1 MHPTLFNIG
10 AFSFYSFGLMVALG
24 FFCIILLSLF
34 YAKKEGIKTE
44 FILDLAVYA
53 TIGSFIGARIFYVV
67 GQWNIYR
74 DNLFE
79 IFMLQNG
86 GLVFLGGLIFGL
98 VVIMLYAKIKQI
110 PILKLLDAISPG
122 VVLGYAIG
130 RIGCFLNGCC
140 FGVPTHLTW
149 GITFPQGSLASFFLP
164 EVPLHPT
171 QLYSFFSMLLAFII
185 LLLLYRNKK
194 YDGQIFFWALI
205 FYSVYRFTVEY
216 FRFSPIHT
224 WGLTPSQL
232 IVIVTFFMG
241 LLGVIFK
248 SRLRSS

>member
-1 MHPTLFNIG
+1 MHPTLFKFG

-53 TIGSFIGARIFYVV
+53 TIGSFVGARLFYVV

-98 VVIMLYAKIKQI
+98 AVIMLYAKVKQI
-110 PILKLLDAISPG
+110 PMLKLLDAVSPG

-140 FGVPTHLTW
+140 FGIPTHLPW
-149 GITFPQGSLASFFLP
+149 GITFPSGSLARYFLP
-164 EVPLHPT
+164 DVPIHPT
-171 QLYSFFSMLLAFII
+171 QLYSSFSMLLAFM
-185 LLLLYRNKK
+185 LLLLIYRKK
-194 YDGQIFFWALI
+194 RFDGQIFFWALI
-205 FYSVYRFTVEY
+205 FYSVYRFTVEF

-241 LLGVIFK
+241 LLGLIFK
-248 SRLRSS
+248 GRSRSS